1 MIRLSHKVNKNN
13 RQKYR
18 QLQNRAGYV
27 TAFLT
32 FKYISITERWV
43 DVLLHNKYFKIE
55 DDD

>member
-13 RQKYR
+13 RQKYW